1 MRISVAEKQRELR
14 DVLLRQPAEYGCAVD
29 ACENAY
35 AGKDCLEAA
44 DYDLVILDIGLPEN
58 SGMDLLAWIR
68 ERDECSGTHADK
80 KEKSE

>member
-1 MRISVAEKQRELR
+1 MVEDQRELR
-14 DVLLRQPAEYGCAVD
+14 EVLLRQLTEHGYAVD

-44 DYDLVILDIGLPEN
+44 DYDLAILNIGLPGN

>member
-1 MRISVAEKQRELR
+1 MVEDQRELR
-14 DVLLRQPAEYGCAVD
+14 EILLRQVAEHGYAVD

-44 DYDLVILDIGLPEN
+44 DYDLAILNIGLPGN